1 MWTPHRPIEDNW
13 DKIADVQGK
22 YSDLLGGI
30 GLFFGFG
37 ASVALIVEPNFK
49 LPKWPFTKERWFPK
63 PTEVKD
69 EERKETEE
77 VTEEDLIEA
86 DLAEV
91 AGAAG
96 ALKRRN
102 LEFEW
107 MTHHP
112 VISQRQNGQGS
123 FFKPYGKLTAEI
135 AVEELEDEVE
145 KVKNKTAKLR
155 IKLETRWRFWET
167 KYPRSWR
174 TSKGLLG
181 MSGTT

>member
-1 MWTPHRPIEDNW
+1 MRVTTSFRVFFELSRAEP
-13 DKIADVQGK
+13 
-22 YSDLLGGI
+22 
-30 GLFFGFG
+30 GL
-37 ASVALIVEPNFK
+37 E
-49 LPKWPFTKERWFPK
+49 ERWFPK
-63 PTEVKD
+63 PTEFKD
-69 EERKETEE
+69 EEGKETEE

-86 DLAEV
+86 ELAEV

-107 MTHHP
+107 MMHHP

-145 KVKNKTAKLR
+145 KVKNKTAKLP
-155 IKLETRWRFWET
+155 IKLETRWRSWET
-167 KYPRSWR
+167 KYPRSWG